1 MTGFPVHACLEIGL
15 RVVAHAD
22 YGAKS
27 VMASEMG
34 LIVLLMA
41 LCLIFRNSLPWDL
54 LVNRNAAPLPLPPTV
69 AWPEQLEPFDR
80 STLWPNICLNV
91 YLEMLSPFSLV
102 VYEEMP

>member
-1 MTGFPVHACLEIGL
+1 MTGVPVHACLEFDS

-22 YGAKS
+22 YGAKF

-41 LCLIFRNSLPWDL
+41 LCLMFRNSLPWDL

-80 STLWPNICLNV
+80 STLWPYICLNV
-91 YLEMLSPFSLV
+91 YLVLLSLFLLV
-102 VYEEMP
+102 AYKEMP